1 MAAAALVLPDKEGR
15 NVVVLGKTGCGKSSL
30 CNMIIG
36 RSYKKF
42 TSATSLSSVTKS
54 VSHQITQ
61 FERKGD
67 EPLPVAIFDTM
78 GLFDTSMMS
87 NLEIMKKV
95 KQYANKYAPSGVNL
109 ILFVFKKGR
118 FTPEEKEVFDFI
130 AKRFGREISG
140 ISALVITHCDAMS
153 EKAREELVEDFRKNE
168 VTHEIANFMKQG
180 IYTVGFPNE
189 DDTESYI
196 LKAIDEEIEKDRKM
210 TRDLIERSHATVLAK
225 ELYEPSW
232 WMRCTIL

>member
-1 MAAAALVLPDKEGR
+1 MAALVLPDQEGR
-15 NVVVLGKTGCGKSSL
+15 NVIVVGKTGCGKSSL

-36 RSYKKF
+36 RSCKEF
-42 TSATSLSSVTKS
+42 TSATSLSSVTKE
-54 VSHQITQ
+54 VSHQITL

-67 EPLPVAIFDTM
+67 KPLLVAIFDTM

-87 NLEIMKKV
+87 NLKIMKRV
-95 KQYANKYAPSGVNL
+95 KQYANTYAPSGVNL
-109 ILFVFKKGR
+109 ILFVFKNGR
-118 FTPEEKEVFDFI
+118 FTPEEKEAFDFV

-140 ISALVITHCDAMS
+140 ISALVITHCDAQS
-153 EKAREELVEDFRKNE
+153 EEARKALVKDFCRNE
-168 VTHEIANFMKQG
+168 ATCEIANFMKQG

-196 LKAIDEEIEKDRKM
+196 LKAIDKEIEKDRKKI
-210 TRDLIERSHATVLAK
+210 RDVIERSHATVLAK

-232 WMRCTIL
+232 WMKCTIL

>member
-1 MAAAALVLPDKEGR
+1 MAELVLPDQEGR
-15 NVVVLGKTGCGKSSL
+15 NVIVVGKTGCGKSSL

-42 TSATSLSSVTKS
+42 TSAACLSSVTKE
-54 VSHQITQ
+54 VSHRITH
-61 FERKGD
+61 FERKDD
-67 EPLPVAIFDTM
+67 EPLLVAIFDTM

-109 ILFVFKKGR
+109 ILFVLKQGR
-118 FTPEEKEVFDFI
+118 FTPEEKEAFDFV

-140 ISALVITHCDAMS
+140 ISALVITHCDTDS
-153 EKAREELVEDFRKNE
+153 EETRKALVNDFRRNE
-168 VTHEIANFMKQG
+168 ATREIANFMKQG

-189 DDTESYI
+189 ADTLPYI
-196 LKAIDEEIEKDRKM
+196 LKAIDKEIEKDRKKI
-210 TRDLIERSHATVLAK
+210 RDLIERSHATVLAK